1 MKLMCY
7 SVICLDAKSFA
18 VGCQQRL
25 KVMILDSHRSD
36 VCVVGFGSG
45 QPEERGD
52 MDGDLQW

>member
-1 MKLMCY
+1 MLICY
-7 SVICLDAKSFA
+7 SVTCLDAKSFA

-36 VCVVGFGSG
+36 VCGVGFGSE
-45 QPEERGD
+45 QSEERGG